1 MRLIAESF
9 LLKLKLTK
17 LFKSLITDEIQNKSK
32 VQYMDQQKVNPIS
45 VNETTDEELLTRCKQ
60 NDRAAQ
66 KILYERFYGKMMAI
80 IRRYIKDPEEA
91 MGVLNTSF
99 LKVFHNIDSYKGS
112 GSLGAWISK
121 IMMHSALDYL
131 RSNKKY
137 NDQIVLD
144 EKFESKY
151 DKNYETG
158 DYENID
164 AERLY
169 ELIDKLPL
177 TTKTV
182 FNMFAI
188 DGFSHKEISKELNI
202 SVGTSKWHVAEARQR
217 LKAMLVLL
225 NIKY

>member
-1 MRLIAESF
+1 ML
-9 LLKLKLTK
+9 
-17 LFKSLITDEIQNKSK
+17 KSLITDEIQNKRR
-32 VQYMDQQKVNPIS
+32 VQSMDQQKVNSIP
-45 VNETTDEELLTRCKQ
+45 VKETSDEELVRRCKQ
-60 NDRAAQ
+60 SERAAQ

-80 IRRYIKDPEEA
+80 VRRYIKDHEDA
-91 MGVLNTSF
+91 MEVLNTSF

-112 GSLGAWISK
+112 GSLGGWISK
-121 IMMHSALDYL
+121 IMMHSSLDYL

-137 NDQIVLD
+137 NEQIILD
-144 EKFESKY
+144 EKFELKY
-151 DKNYETG
+151 DKNFEPG

-164 AERLY
+164 AEKLY

-177 TTKTV
+177 MTKTV

-188 DGFSHKEISKELNI
+188 DGFSHKEISRELNI

-217 LKAMLVLL
+217 LKAMLMLL

>member
-1 MRLIAESF
+1 
-9 LLKLKLTK
+9 
-17 LFKSLITDEIQNKSK
+17 
-32 VQYMDQQKVNPIS
+32 MDQQKVNPIS
-45 VNETTDEELLTRCKQ
+45 VNETTEEELISRCKQ

-99 LKVFHNIDSYKGS
+99 LKVFHNIDTYKGS

-144 EKFESKY
+144 EKFELKY
-151 DKNYETG
+151 DKDFETG

-164 AERLY
+164 VERLY
-169 ELIDKLPL
+169 DLIDKLP
-177 TTKTV
+177 TTTRTV

-202 SVGTSKWHVAEARQR
+202 SVGTSKWHVNEARQR
-217 LKAMLVLL
+217 LKAMLLLL

>member
-1 MRLIAESF
+1 
-9 LLKLKLTK
+9 
-17 LFKSLITDEIQNKSK
+17 
-32 VQYMDQQKVNPIS
+32 MDQQKVNSIP
-45 VNETTDEELLTRCKQ
+45 VKETSDEELVRRCKQ
-60 NDRAAQ
+60 SERAAQ

-80 IRRYIKDPEEA
+80 VRRYIKDHEDA
-91 MGVLNTSF
+91 MEVLNTSF

-112 GSLGAWISK
+112 GSLGGWISK
-121 IMMHSALDYL
+121 IMMHSSLDYL

-137 NDQIVLD
+137 NEQIILD
-144 EKFESKY
+144 EKFELKY
-151 DKNYETG
+151 DKNFEPG

-164 AERLY
+164 AEKLY

-177 TTKTV
+177 MTKTV

-188 DGFSHKEISKELNI
+188 DGFSHKEISRELNI

-217 LKAMLVLL
+217 LKAMLMLL